1 MKRYISLISII
12 CVMLLI
18 AGMMTACGSN
28 KADEAQQQAEQ
39 AEQAEE
45 QAEDQAEQ
53 AEQQAEKAEE
63 QAKEIGEDAALK
75 IALEDAGLSESD
87 VEVTQNK
94 LDMDDG
100 VTEYEI
106 EFRKGTVEY
115 SYSIEAFSGKILEK
129 DSEDEKY
136 DD

>member
-1 MKRYISLISII
+1 MKKYISLISVI

-18 AGMMTACGSN
+18 AGMMTACGGN
-28 KADEAQQQAEQ
+28 KADETHK
-39 AEQAEE
+39 QAEE
-45 QAEDQAEQ
+45 AQ
-53 AEQQAEKAEE
+53 EKAED
-63 QAKEIGEDAALK
+63 KEIGEDAALK

-87 VEVTQNK
+87 VEVTKNK

-115 SYSIEAFSGKILEK
+115 DYSIEAFSGKILEK
-129 DSEDEKY
+129 DSEDESL

>member
-1 MKRYISLISII
+1 MKKYISLISVI

-28 KADEAQQQAEQ
+28 KADEAQKQAEQAEKQ

-45 QAEDQAEQ
+45 QAEQQAEEAQEQ
-53 AEQQAEKAEE
+53 AEN
-63 QAKEIGEDAALK
+63 KEIGEDAALK

-87 VEVTQNK
+87 VEVTKNK

-115 SYSIEAFSGKILEK
+115 DYSIEAFNGKILEK
-129 DSEDEKY
+129 DSEDESI